1 MRDCLSCAL
10 SVFFRTRFCSD
21 VTRDDVLGGG
31 TERTSVPA
39 SGIIDN
45 KETKNLVF
53 INPALPCGL
62 GYFRFGILWGYSA
75 TSTPKESYQFLP
87 WMWQP
92 F

>member
-1 MRDCLSCAL
+1 VSLSL
-10 SVFFRTRFCSD
+10 RTIFQLGLARFG
-21 VTRDDVLGGG
+21 VLGGG